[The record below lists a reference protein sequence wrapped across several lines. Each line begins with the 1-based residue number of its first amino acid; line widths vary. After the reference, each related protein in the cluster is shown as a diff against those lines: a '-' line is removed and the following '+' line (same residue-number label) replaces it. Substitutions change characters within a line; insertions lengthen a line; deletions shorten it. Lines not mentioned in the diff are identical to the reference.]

1 MKRLLLTSTGIN
13 NTTLC
18 SFFASQFDRLD
29 NKSACLVTTMRTPS
43 AAFYIEE
50 AVRELRN
57 FGITVDIANISD
69 DIDAT
74 QFSEHEIF
82 YSCGGNTFYIMDRM
96 RKTGM
101 DRVLT
106 NAIQAGKF
114 YIGVSAGSMI
124 VGPNISLS
132 DAYGEDGSDKNDIG
146 LQNLSGFNLVP
157 YYIMPHYEP
166 QYEAVALAF
175 QNKITPTQAIIGLT
189 DTQALFVT
197 NAKSKLIG
205 DNGGILVG
213 NTSNIE
219 KSIKD

>member
-1 MKRLLLTSTGIN
+1 MKRLLLTSTGLN
-13 NTTLC
+13 NIKLC
-18 SFFASQFDRLD
+18 SFFVNQFDRLD
-29 NKSACLVTTMRTPS
+29 NKRACLVTTQRTPD
-43 AAFYIEE
+43 AIFYINE
-50 AVRELRN
+50 ATRELQN

-74 QFSEHEIF
+74 KFSNYDIY
-82 YSCGGNTFYIMDRM
+82 YSCGGNTFYILDRM

-101 DRVLT
+101 DTVLM

-124 VGPNISLS
+124 VGPDISLS
-132 DAYGEDGSDKNDIG
+132 DAYGEDGSDANDVG
-146 LQNLSGFNLVP
+146 LEDLSGFNLIP

-175 QNKITPTQAIIGLT
+175 QSKITSKQAIIGIT

-197 NAKSKLIG
+197 DAESILIG
-205 DNGGILVG
+205 DTGGIFLG
-213 NTSNIE
+213 NTANIT
-219 KSIKD
+219 KTIS